1 MRKKLQ
7 GTVRSA
13 KNEKTLRV
21 DVARLYR
28 HKKYGKIVSARTV
41 CYAHDENKEAQEG
54 DVVEIIESRP
64 YSKTKRWEFVR
75 VVRRGGVL
83 VDPGAVAAPGER
95 DEEAANAEQESAEQA
110 TE

>member
-1 MRKKLQ
+1 MKKKLQ

-41 CYAHDENKEAQEG
+41 CYAHDENQEAQEG
-54 DVVEIIESRP
+54 DVVEIVESRP
-64 YSKTKRWEFVR
+64 HSKKKRWELVQ
-75 VVRRGGVL
+75 VIRRGDVL
-83 VDPGAVAAPGER
+83 VDPNAVAAPGER
-95 DEEAANAEQESAEQA
+95 DEESSEA
-110 TE
+110 TEQSVAE